1 MLKLKPIK
9 QATITYCSLILFL
22 LIIISLWGS
31 TYYMR
36 SCIIAEQDAESL
48 RTQLKALGIE
58 LADGSDYLTDEARK
72 FVVTS
77 DPLPMYN
84 YWTEINITRTRDSAL
99 TTISLLNS
107 TPNEVALLKEAK
119 HHSDTLVD
127 TETHAMRLICDTLT
141 LREIDLPKEVR
152 NYILPVHEI
161 PLSPDLKKEKAI
173 QLMYGEQY
181 TKDKSSIMTPI
192 SRFQQTMN
200 ARLDHSLQVA
210 RQRTHS
216 ALILQIVLTL
226 LSLMTVAIILYI
238 FHRMFNIP
246 ISHYTRQL
254 KGLNITDEV
263 FKLSGEGTKELY
275 LLADIFNTLHASFI
289 NEIQSRRTAEAHMK
303 QAKEEAEAANQAKSL
318 FLAHMSHEIR
328 TPLHAIIGYEHLLM
342 QSALT
347 ASQTRYIHSIKLA
360 SDNLL
365 HIINQ
370 ILDFSKIEAD
380 KLQLHIETF
389 SLSSLLEELY
399 EIFHAQAESKG
410 LSFEIKTDD
419 SLPATMTSD
428 RIRLTQVLSNLL
440 SNAIKF
446 TTTGKVKLQLSTTS
460 MPNNLY
466 TITFEV
472 IDTGIGITKEQQNT
486 IFDSF
491 IQGDNST
498 SRHYGGTGLG
508 LTISKQIVCLL
519 GGNLKLHSLLG
530 EGSNFYF
537 SLLSENGIGDSLPLP
552 NTYSSPSAE
561 EPLTSFLGQSL
572 LIIDDDEV
580 NLSME
585 KEILT
590 PFDFK
595 VQTAQSGKAALA
607 LLKEHSFHVI
617 LMDIRMAD
625 MDGYETTSYIRQ
637 LPAFKE
643 IPIIAVTA
651 DATEST
657 FIKAKQSGMSD
668 LTTKPIDFR
677 NLIELLKKYLPYT
690 TSNKKGDPIDSTWQI
705 SFAQQLSTPLV
716 QPESSLCA
724 IHYNFTLY
732 AQLLER
738 FITTHHLDIKRLQ
751 SFLMVHD
758 LKEATLLL
766 HTLKGVVGHLGA
778 CILFEELVEFET
790 FLMASPKPPQVQLWS
805 FYTSIE
811 ELYKNTLKDLQHI
824 LSQLK
829 AEGYLP
835 SPIDLR
841 SSHPD
846 SQNSVTLLTTLQH
859 YLEEGDLTAL
869 TYLDTYKANIRA
881 AFSETDFQLLEDY
894 IKQYDFEPSFLLIN
908 QVLHPT
914 LPTSS
919 F

>member
-36 SCIIAEQDAESL
+36 SCIVAEQDAESL

-77 DPLPMYN
+77 EPIHMYN

-99 TTISLLNS
+99 TTLGILNS
-107 TPNEVALLKEAK
+107 APNEIALLKEAK
-119 HHSDTLVD
+119 YHSDTLVD
-127 TETHAMRLICDTLT
+127 TETHAMRLLCDTLT
-141 LREIDLPKEVR
+141 LKEIALPKEVR
-152 NYILPVHEI
+152 DYKLPVDEI
-161 PLSPDLKKEKAI
+161 FLPTHLKKEKAI
-173 QLMYGEQY
+173 KLMFDEQY
-181 TKDKSSIMTPI
+181 TKDKSSIITPI
-192 SRFQQTMN
+192 SYFQETMN
-200 ARLDHSLQVA
+200 ARLDHSLQDA
-210 RQRTHS
+210 RQRTHN
-216 ALILQIVLTL
+216 ALILQLLLTI
-226 LSLMTVAIILYI
+226 LSLMTVAMILYI
-238 FHRMFNIP
+238 FHLMFNIP

-254 KGLNITDEV
+254 KDLHITDEV

-303 QAKEEAEAANQAKSL
+303 QAKEEAEAANEAKSL

-328 TPLHAIIGYEHLLM
+328 TPLHAIIGYEYLLM
-342 QSALT
+342 QSSLT

-380 KLQLHIETF
+380 KLQLHIEEF
-389 SLSSLLEELY
+389 SLTSLLEELY
-399 EIFHAQAESKG
+399 EIFHVQAESKG
-410 LSFEIKTDD
+410 LSFEIKTDG
-419 SLPATMTSD
+419 SLPLTMMSD
-428 RIRLTQVLSNLL
+428 RVRLTQVLANLL

-446 TTTGKVKLQLSTTS
+446 TTTGKVILQLGAST

-466 TITFEV
+466 EITFQV
-472 IDTGIGITKEQQNT
+472 IDTGIGITTEQQSS

-519 GGNLKLHSLLG
+519 GGNLQIQSVLG
-530 EGSNFYF
+530 EGSHFYF
-537 SLLSENGIGDSLPLP
+537 TLIGENTTHHSLSLS
-552 NTYSSPSAE
+552 NTNANTSRA
-561 EPLTSFLGQSL
+561 EPLTSFSGQRL

-590 PFDFK
+590 QFDFK
-595 VQTAQSGKAALA
+595 VQTVQSGTAALS
-607 LLKEHSFHVI
+607 LLKEQSFHII

-637 LPAFKE
+637 LPGFEK

-651 DATEST
+651 DATECT
-657 FIKAKQSGMSD
+657 FVKAKQSGMSD
-668 LTTKPIDFR
+668 LTTKPIDFKG
-677 NLIELLKKYLPYT
+677 LIELLKKYLPYT
-690 TSNKKGDPIDSTWQI
+690 TVNKSGTHEELTHQI
-705 SFAQQLSTPLV
+705 CLAKQLGTNLV
-716 QPESSLCA
+716 QPESSLRA

-738 FITTHHLDIKRLQ
+738 FTTNHHQAIKRLQ

-758 LKEATLLL
+758 LKEAGFLL
-766 HTLKGVVGHLGA
+766 HTLKSVVGHLGA

-790 FLMASPKPPQVQLWS
+790 FLMTSAKPPQVQLWS
-805 FYTSIE
+805 FYTSLE
-811 ELYKNTLKDLQHI
+811 EIFKNTLKDLDHI

-829 AEGYLP
+829 VEGYLP
-835 SPIDLR
+835 FPMDLR

-846 SQNSVTLLTTLQH
+846 SQNLVTVLTTLRH
-859 YLEEGDLTAL
+859 YLEEGDVTAL
-869 TYLDTYKANIRA
+869 TYFETYKANIRA

-894 IKQYDFEPSFLLIN
+894 MKQYDFEQSFLLIS

-914 LPTSS
+914 LPT
-919 F
+919 